1 MQEIPLRFM
10 KRKGGIRVNDK
21 QYDLL
26 LNIRTEG
33 IQRGFHDS
41 LHYNRYEPTPYAL
54 LEQLFI
60 HYQLSRS
67 DRFVD
72 YGCGKGRLNFYLHH
86 LFGTET
92 VGVEMDPQFYAEA
105 LENRTAYEKKFKNAK
120 GKIHFVNSLAQDYSV
135 DKRDNRF
142 YFFNPFSVQIFIQA
156 INGILR
162 SVEKSP
168 RTIDLI
174 LFFPQPDYLDFL
186 EYGTS
191 FEWLQEISLPGVERD
206 LSERFLIYR
215 LL

>member
-1 MQEIPLRFM
+1 M
-10 KRKGGIRVNDK
+10 NDK

-60 HYQLSRS
+60 HYPLSGN

-105 LENRTAYEKKFKNAK
+105 LDNRQAYEKKFHTAK
-120 GKIHFVNSLAQDYSV
+120 GRIHFINCLAQEYPV
-135 DKRDNRF
+135 HKKDNIF
-142 YFFNPFSVQIFIQA
+142 YFFNPFSVQIFIQV
-156 INGILR
+156 INMILR
-162 SVEKSP
+162 SVEESP
-168 RTIDLI
+168 REVQLM
-174 LFFPQPDYLDFL
+174 LFFPQLDYLDFL

-191 FEWLQEISLPGVERD
+191 FELQQEISLPGAERD